1 MPELPAV
8 HTVTT
13 RLDAELRGSTVASVR
28 VLRPDIVRHGPR
40 DLGRRLAG
48 RAIDRIDRHGKQ
60 IVCRLAP
67 DVELRVHLGMTG
79 NLAVVPRVAA
89 LLPHT
94 HVRMT
99 FAGRDDELR
108 FRDPRRFGGLW
119 LVEGGIA
126 GGRFSIPLGP
136 DALAIDLPTFRSV
149 LARPKRIKALLL
161 DQSAIAGL
169 GNIYVDEALH
179 RAGIHPLRI
188 ASGLDHRRAER
199 LHGEVRAVLDEAIAA
214 GGSSLRDYRGADGEP
229 GWFQV
234 EHRVYGREGEP
245 CTTCGR
251 PIRRILVA
259 TRSTHLC
266 TRCQPAPRPRRAR
279 S

>member
-1 MPELPAV
+1 MPELPEV
-8 HTVTT
+8 HTVAT
-13 RLDAELRGSTVASVR
+13 RLDAALRGATVATVR

-40 DLGRRLAG
+40 DLGPRLSG
-48 RAIDRIDRHGKQ
+48 RAIDRVDRHGKQ
-60 IVCRLAP
+60 VVCRLAP
-67 DVELRVHLGMTG
+67 DLELRVHLGMTG
-79 NLAVVPRVAA
+79 NLAVVPGDAPV
-89 LLPHT
+89 LPHT

-99 FAGRDDELR
+99 FLGRDDELR

-119 LVEGGIA
+119 LA
-126 GGRFSIPLGP
+126 GSGVAAGRFSVALGP
-136 DALAIDLPTFRSV
+136 DALAIDLPTFRAV
-149 LARPKRIKALLL
+149 LSRRKRVKALLL

-188 ASGLDHRRAER
+188 AAGLEPRRVAG
-199 LHGEVRAVLDEAIAA
+199 LHAAVADVLAEAIAA

-234 EHRVYGREGEP
+234 AHRVYGREGRP
-245 CTTCGR
+245 CTTCAR
-251 PIRRILVA
+251 PIRRIVVA

-266 TRCQPAPRPRRAR
+266 TRCQPAPRPRRR
-279 S
+279 RR

>member
-1 MPELPAV
+1 MPELPEV
-8 HTVTT
+8 QTVVAH
-13 RLDAELRGSTVASVR
+13 LDAELRGATIETATVVR
-28 VLRPDIVRHGPR
+28 PDVVLRGAR

-48 RAIDRIDRHGKQ
+48 HEIVRVDRHGKQ
-60 IVCRLAP
+60 IVCRIGP
-67 DVELRVHLGMTG
+67 DLELRVHLGMTG
-79 NLAVVPRVAA
+79 NLAVVSRSSAV
-89 LLPHT
+89 LPHT

-99 FAGRDDELR
+99 FRRRDDELR

-119 LVEGGIA
+119 LVDGDVA
-126 GGRFSIPLGP
+126 AGRFSAPLGP
-136 DALAIDLPTFRSV
+136 DALAVEFPEFRRI
-149 LARPKRIKALLL
+149 LGRRRRIKALLL

-179 RAGIHPLRI
+179 RAGIHPLRS
-188 ASGLDHRRAER
+188 AARLGSGRVRR
-199 LHGEVRAVLDEAIAA
+199 LHESMRAVLAEAIAA

-245 CTTCGR
+245 CVACAR
-251 PIRRILVA
+251 PIRRIVVA

-266 TRCQPAPRPRRAR
+266 TRCQPAPRPARVRR
-279 S
+279 